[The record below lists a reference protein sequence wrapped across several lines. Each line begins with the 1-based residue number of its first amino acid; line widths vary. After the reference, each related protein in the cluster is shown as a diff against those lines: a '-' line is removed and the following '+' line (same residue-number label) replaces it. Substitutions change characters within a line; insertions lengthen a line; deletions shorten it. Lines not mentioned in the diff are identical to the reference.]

1 MEELYAQISREQQ
14 NLHLW
19 QFLLSLLKKHNLY
32 LGHFN
37 QRIQYSFKKPAAG
50 NGSK

>member
-19 QFLLSLLKKHNLY
+19 QFLLSLLKKEHNLY

-37 QRIQYSFKKPAAG
+37 QRIQYSFE
-50 NGSK
+50 